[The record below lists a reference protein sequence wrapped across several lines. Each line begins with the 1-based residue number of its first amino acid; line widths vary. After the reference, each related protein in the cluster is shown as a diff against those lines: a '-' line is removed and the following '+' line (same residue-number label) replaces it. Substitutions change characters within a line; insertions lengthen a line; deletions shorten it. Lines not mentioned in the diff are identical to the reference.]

1 MALHWCFVFVYAFEI
16 DGEKNK
22 IMMNLHKT
30 VHITT
35 KQVEHLHKHTHR
47 VIYIYAHIIINF
59 LHIYEPNSDMLFCVT
74 YTVFMCW
81 DILGLLLLFSLHSSR
96 GHCSIFPFLSWPSF
110 PLLLLFFSTSQSFPV
125 FLTPIP
131 DFFIS
136 TPSLL
141 LFCIPYLSLPHPT
154 VFPCKDVHKEFS
166 SSVNNNLFTSVC
178 LTSSVRVTGH
188 AFVSA
193 SKGHETLSH
202 TYSHVHIPWN
212 EKKQQ
217 KLLNPPYNSQTLS
230 YALFQILM
238 LSPWKHPPTQT
249 LTVGVTTAAS
259 GEWREANTRQCFGI
273 APRQGVI
280 RISALSVWSW

>member
-1 MALHWCFVFVYAFEI
+1 
-16 DGEKNK
+16 
-22 IMMNLHKT
+22 
-30 VHITT
+30 
-35 KQVEHLHKHTHR
+35 
-47 VIYIYAHIIINF
+47 
-59 LHIYEPNSDMLFCVT
+59 MLFCVT

-212 EKKQQ
+212 EKKKKK

>member
-1 MALHWCFVFVYAFEI
+1 
-16 DGEKNK
+16 
-22 IMMNLHKT
+22 
-30 VHITT
+30 
-35 KQVEHLHKHTHR
+35 
-47 VIYIYAHIIINF
+47 
-59 LHIYEPNSDMLFCVT
+59 MLFCVT

-110 PLLLLFFSTSQSFPV
+110 PLLLLFFSTYQSFPV

-212 EKKQQ
+212 EKKKQ
-217 KLLNPPYNSQTLS
+217 KTSKSTLQLTNSFLCSVSNTHAVTLKTS
-230 YALFQILM
+230 T
-238 LSPWKHPPTQT
+238 HTDT
-249 LTVGVTTAAS
+249 HS
-259 GEWREANTRQCFGI
+259 GCNYCCEWRMERGEHPTVFWNCPQAGGYKDKCPVGL
-273 APRQGVI
+273 VM
-280 RISALSVWSW
+280 ISLVMISIFTSDKKNGWIWYTL